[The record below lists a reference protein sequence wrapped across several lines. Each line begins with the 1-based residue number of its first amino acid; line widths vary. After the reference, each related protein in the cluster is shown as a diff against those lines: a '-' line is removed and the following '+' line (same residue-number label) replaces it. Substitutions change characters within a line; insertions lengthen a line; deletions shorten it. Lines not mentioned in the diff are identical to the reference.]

1 MKNVYVG
8 MSGGVDS
15 SVTAALCKQQGYD
28 VTGVYMKNWTRDVGG
43 TVCPWREDMADAQSV
58 AAHLDIPFTVFDFE
72 AEYRQLVV
80 DYMLAEYRAGRTP
93 NPDIMCNQEVK
104 FRLFLDTALS
114 EGADMIATG
123 HYSRII
129 DNGLYTGADTGKDQS
144 YFLYRITPEALSK
157 TVLPLGDYTKSA
169 VRGEA
174 RRLGLPTAA
183 KPDSQGICF
192 VGNVSIKEFLSE
204 YIDTEPGPIQHID
217 GQTLGEHEGAVFYT
231 IGQRKGLD
239 VGGALISSRGGGGL
253 PVYVVDKD
261 VERNIVY
268 VSESLD
274 MLWETAFSVS
284 DLHWIQ
290 GGPEPG
296 KQYYVR
302 TRHQGDMRP
311 ATVVA
316 SPERAE
322 ITLEQ
327 PERALAPG
335 QSAVVYEETPDG
347 VRVVGGGIITP

>member
-1 MKNVYVG
+1 MNHVYVG

-15 SVTAALCKQQGYD
+15 SVTAALCKQQGYT
-28 VTGVYMKNWTRDVGG
+28 VTGVYMKNWTRNVGD

-72 AEYRQLVV
+72 AEYKRLVV

-104 FRLFLDTALS
+104 FRLFLDTALR

-129 DNGLYTGADTGKDQS
+129 DAGLYTGADAGKDQS
-144 YFLYRITPEALSK
+144 YFLYRTTSEALSR
-157 TVLPLGDYTKSA
+157 TLFPLGGYTKSA
-169 VRGEA
+169 VREEA

-192 VGNVSIKEFLSE
+192 VGNVSIKEFLAE
-204 YIDTEPGPIQHID
+204 YIDTEPGPIRHID

-239 VGGALISSRGGGGL
+239 VGGALTSSRGGGGL
-253 PVYVVDKD
+253 PLYVVNKD
-261 VERNIVY
+261 MERNIVY

-274 MLWETAFSVS
+274 MLRETAFSVS

-290 GGPEPG
+290 GSPEPE
-296 KQYYVR
+296 KQYHVR

-311 ATVVA
+311 ATVVT
-316 SPERAE
+316 SPERAD

-335 QSAVVYEETPDG
+335 QSAVVYEETPEG
-347 VRVVGGGIITP
+347 MRVVGGGIITP